1 MSRYLLDTNMLL
13 GFVRRAP
20 WATRIR
26 EEHGLADP
34 ETIVF
39 TSVVCKGE
47 MFALAEKFGWGRNRR
62 TQLQQVLS
70 SVPTLYLDD
79 QVVSA
84 YALIDAWTHGTE
96 VDSPNNVP
104 PPQPAIPMS
113 QNDLWIAA
121 TAHAMGTVLIST
133 DGDFDHLKEDWL
145 QFIYVD
151 QA

>member
-1 MSRYLLDTNMLL
+1 VSRYLLDTNMLL
-13 GFVRRAP
+13 GFVRSVP

-26 EEHGLADP
+26 EEHYLADP
-34 ETIVF
+34 EKMVY

-47 MFALAEKFGWGRNRR
+47 MFALAEKFGWGRNKR
-62 TQLQQVLS
+62 TRLQQVLNGI
-70 SVPTLYLDD
+70 PTLYLDEE
-79 QVVSA
+79 VVSA
-84 YALIDAWTHGTE
+84 YALIDAWTHGTS

>member
-1 MSRYLLDTNMLL
+1 MRGYLLDTNMLL
-13 GFVRRAP
+13 GFVRRAA

-26 EEHGLADP
+26 NEHGLADP
-34 ETIVF
+34 ETMVF

-84 YALIDAWTHGTE
+84 YALIDAWTHGTAM
-96 VDSPNNVP
+96 DSPYNV
-104 PPQPAIPMS
+104 PPQPAVPMS
-113 QNDLWIAA
+113 QNDLWVAA
-121 TAHAMGTVLIST
+121 TAYANGVVLVST
-133 DGDFDHLKEDWL
+133 DGDFSHLKEHWL
-145 QFIYVD
+145 QLIYVD
-151 QA
+151 QT